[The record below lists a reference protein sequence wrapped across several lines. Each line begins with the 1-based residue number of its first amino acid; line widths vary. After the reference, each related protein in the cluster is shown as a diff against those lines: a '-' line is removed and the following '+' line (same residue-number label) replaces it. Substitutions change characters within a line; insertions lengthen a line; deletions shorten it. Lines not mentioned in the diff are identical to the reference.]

1 MLVHVELE
9 CAATARCSSTTAA
22 KLQAS
27 LRPKSSIDRIKDR
40 DNDSFLGVLEKNKL
54 LVVSMQIRFKT
65 LTCKFK
71 SQLDGD
77 VTLEPKIWINIPGR
91 VIQGLEVHEAT
102 SSRRGWWGLLGN
114 WLWSQCICL
123 LNWLIDSQG
132 CSEST
137 GVLIKGIQDFSP
149 KNVSWITMQCY
160 QVLSIG
166 VINYR
171 VH

>member
-9 CAATARCSSTTAA
+9 CTATARCSSTTAA

-65 LTCKFK
+65 LTCIFK

-77 VTLEPKIWINIPGR
+77 VTEDVDKNSG
-91 VIQGLEVHEAT
+91 E
-102 SSRRGWWGLLGN
+102 SRTYPRLG
-114 WLWSQCICL
+114 
-123 LNWLIDSQG
+123 
-132 CSEST
+132 ST
-137 GVLIKGIQDFSP
+137 
-149 KNVSWITMQCY
+149 
-160 QVLSIG
+160 
-166 VINYR
+166 
-171 VH
+171 